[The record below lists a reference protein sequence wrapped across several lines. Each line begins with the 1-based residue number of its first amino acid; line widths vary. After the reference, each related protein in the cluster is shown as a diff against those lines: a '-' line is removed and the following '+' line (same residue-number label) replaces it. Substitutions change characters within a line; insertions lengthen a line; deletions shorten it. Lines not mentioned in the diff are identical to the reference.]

1 MRKNSYKGNRTPYEI
16 IKEEEDMKYAT
27 LPKTILDFPTCILDE
42 KFYAF
47 IRGGYHVSLPTKY
60 RSSLLYRAIV
70 FYGSNFFFKM
80 IFPASTPG

>member
-47 IRGGYHVSLPTKY
+47 IRGGYHVSLPTRISYQK
-60 RSSLLYRAIV
+60 
-70 FYGSNFFFKM
+70 K
-80 IFPASTPG
+80 STRGIDLKTE

>member
-42 KFYAF
+42 KFDAF
-47 IRGGYHVSLPTKY
+47 IRGGYHVSLPTKV
-60 RSSLLYRAIV
+60 A
-70 FYGSNFFFKM
+70 GSR
-80 IFPASTPG
+80 IFHMLHYLNLITTPSKYLNV